1 MNRLLVPFLVAG
13 ALLAAQVAAAQS
25 YPYPTR
31 PIRWIVPYP
40 PGGSTDT
47 YSRIIAG
54 KLSEALGQQLVMDNR
69 AGAAGSVGAELA
81 AKAPP
86 DGYTLVLGQD
96 SNMVVGQAVRSKKN
110 YDTLTDFAPISLV
123 VRTPQVIVVSDA
135 SPWRSL
141 KDLIAAAKA
150 KPGTLTYASAGVAGS
165 SHVLGTFFNM
175 TAGIDTLHVPY
186 KGGAPGML
194 DLRAGRV
201 SYMVTSMVSSMNFV
215 RDGRARLLAT
225 SGAKRSHLFPD
236 VPTMAESGFPGFE
249 AVLWHGVMAPAKVP
263 RPIVMRVNQEV
274 VKVLAMPD
282 VQKLLMAEGGTVSPS
297 TPEEFAAFLRAE
309 TAKWTKVIKQ
319 AGITLD

>member
-1 MNRLLVPFLVAG
+1 MNLALRLVSVAM
-13 ALLAAQVAAAQS
+13 LAVLATPIVQAQS
-25 YPYPTR
+25 YPTR
-31 PIRWIVPYP
+31 PIRFIIPFP

-47 YSRIIAG
+47 YSRIIGG
-54 KLSEALGQQLVMDNR
+54 KLGEALGPPLVFDNR
-69 AGAAGSVGAELA
+69 AGAAGSLGAELA
-81 AKAPP
+81 AKAPA

-96 SNMVVGQAVRSKKN
+96 SNMVVGQAVRKHKN
-110 YDTLTDFAPISLV
+110 YDTLKDFAPISLV
-123 VRTPQVIVVSDA
+123 VRTPQVIVVNDA
-135 SPWRSL
+135 SPFKSMN
-141 KDLIAAAKA
+141 DLIAAAKA

-165 SHVLGTFFNM
+165 SHVLGTFFNQL
-175 TAGIDTLHVPY
+175 AGIDTLHVPY

-201 SYMVTSMVSSMNFV
+201 SYMVTSMVTSLNFV

-225 SGAKRSHLFPD
+225 TGAKRSHLFPD

-263 RPIVMRVNQEV
+263 RPIVVRLNQEI
-274 VKVLAMPD
+274 VKVLALPD
-282 VQKLLMAEGGTVSPS
+282 VQKLLMAEGGTASPS
-297 TPEEFAAFLRAE
+297 TPEEFASFLRSE